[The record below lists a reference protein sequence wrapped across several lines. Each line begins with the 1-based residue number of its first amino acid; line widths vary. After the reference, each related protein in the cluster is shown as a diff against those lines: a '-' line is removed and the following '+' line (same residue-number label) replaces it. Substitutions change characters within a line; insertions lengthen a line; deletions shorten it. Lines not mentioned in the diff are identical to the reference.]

1 MRRAFLLSI
10 SLALAAFV
18 LLPMPGMSEQL
29 SSRIGHQRNKVAQKL
44 HHEGVLTTT
53 ISSFNDKISGLQGSI
68 RGLQQRE
75 TRIQTTL
82 SQKRAELADIQNKLQ
97 VARDRLVRLR
107 QQLAVAK
114 GQLAARLVDDYES
127 DDPDI
132 VTVILESHGFDD
144 LLTRADFL
152 ERISRQDLQIVG
164 TVKTLKAQATTQAN
178 QLTALQGKAQAAA
191 NAILNQRNAVAASK
205 NQLVSSREQL
215 QSTRDGRKA
224 VLVRVRSSRV
234 KAQEDL
240 NSLLAQQNQI
250 ESQLR
255 NAAPNA
261 FTPQGGGGPIRQG
274 SGRLIWPVNGP
285 ITSPFCERR
294 AWEACHPGIDIGVP
308 TGTQIHAADSG
319 RVTIAGWE
327 GGYGNYTCI
336 QHTATMSTCYGHQ
349 ERILVSV
356 GQSVSQGQVIG
367 ISDCTGHCFGP
378 HLHFEVR
385 INGTPVNPLNYL

>member
-1 MRRAFLLSI
+1 M
-10 SLALAAFV
+10 
-18 LLPMPGMSEQL
+18 
-29 SSRIGHQRNKVAQKL
+29 
-44 HHEGVLTTT
+44 LTTT

-68 RGLQQRE
+68 RGLQERE

-224 VLVRVRSSRV
+224 VL
-234 KAQEDL
+234 
-240 NSLLAQQNQI
+240 
-250 ESQLR
+250 
-255 NAAPNA
+255 AACA
-261 FTPQGGGGPIRQG
+261 
-274 SGRLIWPVNGP
+274 
-285 ITSPFCERR
+285 R
-294 AWEACHPGIDIGVP
+294 AG
-308 TGTQIHAADSG
+308 
-319 RVTIAGWE
+319 
-327 GGYGNYTCI
+327 
-336 QHTATMSTCYGHQ
+336 
-349 ERILVSV
+349 
-356 GQSVSQGQVIG
+356 
-367 ISDCTGHCFGP
+367 
-378 HLHFEVR
+378 
-385 INGTPVNPLNYL
+385 

>member
-68 RGLQQRE
+68 RGLQERE
-75 TRIQTTL
+75 TRIQTSL

-114 GQLAARLVDDYES
+114 GQLSARLVDDYES

-132 VTVILESHGFDD
+132 VTVILEAHGFDD

-152 ERISRQDLQIVG
+152 ERISRQDQQIVG
-164 TVKTLKAQATTQAN
+164 TVKALKAQATTQAN

-205 NQLVSSREQL
+205 DQLVSSREQL
-215 QSTRDGRKA
+215 QSARDGRKA
-224 VLVRVRSSRV
+224 VLARVHSSRV

-367 ISDCTGHCFGP
+367 ISDCTGLCFGP

>member
-18 LLPMPGMSEQL
+18 LLPMPGHSEQL
-29 SSRIGHQRNKVAQKL
+29 SSRIGHQKNKVAQKL

-68 RGLQQRE
+68 RGLQERE
-75 TRIQTTL
+75 TKIQGTL

-107 QQLAVAK
+107 QQLGVAK
-114 GQLAARLVDDYES
+114 TQLAARLVDDYES

-132 VTVILESHGFDD
+132 VTVILEAHGFDD

-152 ERISRQDLQIVG
+152 QRISTQDQQIVG
-164 TVKTLKAQATTQAN
+164 TVKTLKAEATTQTN
-178 QLTALQGKAQAAA
+178 QLTSLQGKAQAAA
-191 NAILNQRNAVAASK
+191 TAILAQRNAVAATK
-205 NQLVSSREQL
+205 GKLVSSRDEL
-215 QSTRDGRKA
+215 QRTRDGRKA
-224 VLVRVRSSRV
+224 VLAKVRTSRV

-240 NSLLAQQNQI
+240 NSLLKQQSQI

-255 NAAPNA
+255 NSAPNA
-261 FTPQGGGGPIRQG
+261 FTPQGGSGPIKQG

-327 GGYGNYTCI
+327 GGYGNYTCV

-349 ERILVSV
+349 ERILASV

-367 ISDCTGHCFGP
+367 ISDCTGLCFGP

>member
-68 RGLQQRE
+68 RGLQERE
-75 TRIQTTL
+75 TRIQTSL

-114 GQLAARLVDDYES
+114 GQLSARLVDDYES

-132 VTVILESHGFDD
+132 VTVILEAHGFDD

-152 ERISRQDLQIVG
+152 ERISRQDQQIVG
-164 TVKTLKAQATTQAN
+164 TVKALKAQATTQAN

-205 NQLVSSREQL
+205 DQLVSSREQL
-215 QSTRDGRKA
+215 QSARDGRKA
-224 VLVRVRSSRV
+224 VLARVRSSRV

-261 FTPQGGGGPIRQG
+261 FTPQGGGGPIRHG

-319 RVTIAGWE
+319 RVTIAGWV

-336 QHTATMSTCYGHQ
+336 QHRPTMSTCYGHQ
-349 ERILVSV
+349 ERLRVSV
-356 GQSVSQGQVIG
+356 GPVGQPAPVIG
-367 ISDCTGHCFGP
+367 FIDCTGLCFGP

-385 INGTPVNPLNYL
+385 INGTPSTPNYL